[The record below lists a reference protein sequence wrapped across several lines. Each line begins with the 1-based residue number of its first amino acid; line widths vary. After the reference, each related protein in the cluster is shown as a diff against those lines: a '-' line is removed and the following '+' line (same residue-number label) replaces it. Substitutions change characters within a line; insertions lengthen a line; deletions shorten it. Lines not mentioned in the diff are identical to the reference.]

1 MNSAWAIALA
11 GLAACANTA
20 SLRVRNDIGD
30 LNSDYNHG
38 TELNGWWDVA
48 APGAPTWASAL
59 ITSTPFDWLGTSF
72 GLLPAPPDAFE
83 RHQAL
88 HWRVG
93 QLMFVP
99 TNISIAPPDPRDR
112 PYGGWL
118 YTGLA
123 NETLAIDPDDTRR
136 HDQRTRVEVNV
147 GIVGPSSLSEVV
159 QSEWHGFWGLTDP
172 KGWSAQIKDEP
183 TLLIAVQRDLR
194 LAFGKLSATHE
205 WDLAGHFDW
214 NAGNLRT
221 SANLGGVW
229 RLGKEL
235 PRDFGFRSRPT
246 GAGGGSVFVFGD
258 VHAIAQDLFLDGNTW
273 KSSPSVDKEPFV
285 GEFGLGFDI
294 DVNRLQLRV
303 GHLWRSE
310 EFETQHGSQG
320 VWFFELAL

>member
-1 MNSAWAIALA
+1 M
-11 GLAACANTA
+11 
-20 SLRVRNDIGD
+20 RNDIGD

-99 TNISIAPPDPRDR
+99 TNISIATPDPRDR

-159 QSEWHGFWGLTDP
+159 QSEWHGFWDLTDP